1 MGREKIIEDFKNGIF
16 LLNHDDKFE
25 EQQTSKK
32 FNKREP
38 LEKPTKIYVE
48 EFNEL
53 IIKEEVNINNYLKII
68 WAFKYQVN
76 C

>member
-16 LLNHDDKFE
+16 SLNHDDKFE

-32 FNKREP
+32 FNKTEP
-38 LEKPTKIYVE
+38 LEKPTKIYAE

-53 IIKEEVNINNYLKII
+53 IIKEEVNITK
-68 WAFKYQVN
+68 
-76 C
+76 